1 MGLKALGLVWAPS
14 KHSVNTTSQYY
25 RPDAVAVDAAGGGR
39 RPARGMLPSV
49 CFSATKCLFSKLLL
63 ILLCHKS

>member
-49 CFSATKCLFSKLLL
+49 CFSATKYFQSCS
-63 ILLCHKS
+63 